1 MAEFKTGGC
10 NVDCST
16 DPRLAKQLE
25 RCDACPVRSLAV
37 CAVLEPQEIDHLAA
51 IVSDL
56 DLDNGQQIFEE
67 GEPAEHVY
75 TVTQGAVKTS
85 KLLPD
90 GRCQITGFLFPGD
103 FLGLAHGA
111 DYAFSAEALGKTH
124 ICRFTKPRFMK
135 VLDHFPKL
143 EHRLLS
149 DASSELAAAH
159 SQMLLLGRK
168 TASEKVA
175 SFLLML
181 FEKGAKLEGSED
193 LIRVPM
199 SRSDM
204 ADYLGL
210 TTETVSRTITKFRK
224 EGLIVLEN
232 DHTIRLSDA
241 EALDDMAA
249 GLSDA
254 L

>member
-1 MAEFKTGGC
+1 MADPRPTAC

-37 CAVLEPQEIDHLAA
+37 CAVLEAEEIDQLAS
-51 IVSDL
+51 IVTDNQM
-56 DLDNGQQIFEE
+56 DNGQIIFEE
-67 GEPAEHVY
+67 GEAAGHVY
-75 TVTQGAVKTS
+75 TVTSGAVKTS

-103 FLGLAHGA
+103 FLGLAHGEA
-111 DYAFSAEALGKTH
+111 YAFSAEALGKTH
-124 ICRFTKPRFMK
+124 ICKFQKPRFMK

-159 SQMLLLGRK
+159 AQMLLLGRK

-181 FEKGAKLEGSED
+181 FEKGAKVEGSED

-199 SRSDM
+199 SR
-204 ADYLGL
+204 ADIADFLGL

-224 EGLIVLEN
+224 EGLIILEN
-232 DHTIRLSDA
+232 DNTIRLSDA

-249 GLSDA
+249 GLS
-254 L
+254 

>member
-1 MAEFKTGGC
+1 MADLPSSACG
-10 NVDCST
+10 VDCST
-16 DPRLAKQLE
+16 DPRLAKQLA
-25 RCDACPVRSLAV
+25 RCDSCPVRSLAV
-37 CAVLEPQEIDHLAA
+37 CAVLEAEEIEQLASIVTDMNVDGGA
-51 IVSDL
+51 I
-56 DLDNGQQIFEE
+56 IFEE
-67 GEPAEHVY
+67 GDVADHVY
-75 TVTQGAVKTS
+75 TVTGGAVKTS

-103 FLGLAHGA
+103 FLGLAHGENF
-111 DYAFSAEALGKTH
+111 AFSAEALGKTR
-124 ICRFTKPRFMK
+124 ICRFQKPRFMS

-181 FEKGAKLEGSED
+181 FEKGARVEDSED

-199 SRSDM
+199 SRADM

-249 GLSDA
+249 GLG
-254 L
+254 